1 MYGQCSI
8 WEMGLI
14 VSWRND
20 GLRRAAQPPTSVLN
34 PRQQE
39 PKQSDIFKRK
49 LLIPFLASIQSL
61 VCVLCHYW
69 QQHSDVIWLSSC
81 GNEKDAVSRMNGL
94 SLGTIKCIIP
104 NGRKTTIKLGISH
117 FLFLSGC
124 HSPWSRAGMEPMDWN
139 EDYLG
144 FVSSFHLHEEVIK
157 VMIITSYIQ
166 SIVTG
171 KLGKRRHVV
180 GVVCQNMGLLCN
192 APGCLLDTL
201 IVGFLQNTKKME
213 DSVLTFLECLV
224 PPLQYSTYC
233 KHVCCTQVL
242 QGFMRGC
249 TLSFFSSCRIM

>member
-1 MYGQCSI
+1 M
-8 WEMGLI
+8 
-14 VSWRND
+14 
-20 GLRRAAQPPTSVLN
+20 
-34 PRQQE
+34 
-39 PKQSDIFKRK
+39 
-49 LLIPFLASIQSL
+49 
-61 VCVLCHYW
+61 
-69 QQHSDVIWLSSC
+69 
-81 GNEKDAVSRMNGL
+81 SR
-94 SLGTIKCIIP
+94 
-104 NGRKTTIKLGISH
+104 H
-117 FLFLSGC
+117 FLFLTGC
-124 HSPWSRAGMEPMDWN
+124 HSSWFIEQPSQPGYHSQGKQGMNGANGLWN

>member
-1 MYGQCSI
+1 M
-8 WEMGLI
+8 
-14 VSWRND
+14 V
-20 GLRRAAQPPTSVLN
+20 
-34 PRQQE
+34 
-39 PKQSDIFKRK
+39 
-49 LLIPFLASIQSL
+49 
-61 VCVLCHYW
+61 
-69 QQHSDVIWLSSC
+69 
-81 GNEKDAVSRMNGL
+81 
-94 SLGTIKCIIP
+94 
-104 NGRKTTIKLGISH
+104 
-117 FLFLSGC
+117 
-124 HSPWSRAGMEPMDWN
+124 
-139 EDYLG
+139 
-144 FVSSFHLHEEVIK
+144 
-157 VMIITSYIQ
+157 ITSYIQ

-249 TLSFFSSCRIM
+249 TLSFFSSCRIMCSGMLSKRPSVAVRMMSPNWTSKEELSAASGLRVHRETLSQCGSLTRAKKTFPIHTFV